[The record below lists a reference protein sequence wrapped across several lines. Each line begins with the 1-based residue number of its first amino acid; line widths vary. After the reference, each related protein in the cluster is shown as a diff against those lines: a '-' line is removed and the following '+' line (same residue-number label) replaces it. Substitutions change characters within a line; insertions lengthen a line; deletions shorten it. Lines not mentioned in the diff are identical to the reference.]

1 MVISCCF
8 LLCCCWRSLKVRKL
22 WQRSRCARRSHKMQ
36 NRTTTTTTRE
46 NAAQCNLISARQK
59 SHQKVEWKKSNKYLT
74 LLCDFA
80 FCIANAKKNGVDCSW
95 KRQKDRYRPAVSCG
109 GGSITT
115 TALPDYIVYAVDSE
129 RGRAKQQD
137 RYRPAVSCGG
147 GSITKAALPDRRALH
162 CLRSYISFAVATNGW
177 SLLCRILCSLQ
188 STCIVAKLLNNCN
201 FCWLHIYGL
210 LLRRAEVL
218 PQTTC
223 SLIGSDSLPQRSANQ
238 LARN

>member
-36 NRTTTTTTRE
+36 NRTKTTTRE

-80 FCIANAKKNGVDCSW
+80 FCIANAKKKWRRLQLNEREGSLSYCSQLWRGVDNNSAARLHCLCSGQW
-95 KRQKDRYRPAVSCG
+95 
-109 GGSITT
+109 
-115 TALPDYIVYAVDSE
+115 E
-129 RGRAKQQD
+129 REREKEQD
-137 RYRPAVSCGG
+137 RYRSAVSCGG

-162 CLRSYISFAVATNGW
+162 CLRSYISFAVASERLVGVF
-177 SLLCRILCSLQ
+177 CSASFVRSSQL
-188 STCIVAKLLNNCN
+188 VL
-201 FCWLHIYGL
+201 WLSCLTIAISVGYIFMAYYYELKSCHK
-210 LLRRAEVL
+210 
-218 PQTTC
+218 
-223 SLIGSDSLPQRSANQ
+223 Q
-238 LARN
+238 LAV

>member
-36 NRTTTTTTRE
+36 NRTKTTTTRE

-162 CLRSYISFAVATNGW
+162 CLRSYISFAVASERLVGF
-177 SLLCRILCSLQ
+177 
-188 STCIVAKLLNNCN
+188 
-201 FCWLHIYGL
+201 FCAASFVRSSQLVLWLSCLTIALSVGYIFMAYYYELKSSHK
-210 LLRRAEVL
+210 
-218 PQTTC
+218 
-223 SLIGSDSLPQRSANQ
+223 Q
-238 LARN
+238 LAV